1 MPTDAAGSGAA
12 AIKPQHRRYD
22 RWQWAV
28 PIQRSP
34 GPSLEVV
41 STRNKGRRGRS
52 RKRRPAAAAVL
63 ERGSS
68 QTAQGDTAADAAR
81 ADARR
86 AGAKQ
91 QKHGG
96 AGQRQRTRARDRRN
110 GTQRSRRERPQAP
123 WHPLPLSEL
132 LILVGAIGTVI
143 GLQKGVS
150 HGSAPLLAGLA
161 AVVVGTVEVTLRE
174 HLSGFRSH
182 AVLLSLLAA
191 TVLHTA
197 VVLIVAAFTH
207 TTRAL
212 NVGLLALDAA
222 VFAAVFKLLRA
233 RFRDAR
239 RERVFAGR

>member
-1 MPTDAAGSGAA
+1 
-12 AIKPQHRRYD
+12 
-22 RWQWAV
+22 
-28 PIQRSP
+28 
-34 GPSLEVV
+34 V

-52 RKRRPAAAAVL
+52 RKRRPATAPAL

-68 QTAQGDTAADAAR
+68 QGAEPGAR
-81 ADARR
+81 TDSSAETGR
-86 AGAKQ
+86 AGAGRSGAAVAQ
-91 QKHGG
+91 PTRQKRPAAG
-96 AGQRQRTRARDRRN
+96 ARQRPRTRARDR
-110 GTQRSRRERPQAP
+110 GLASTGSRRDRPQAP

-132 LILVGAIGTVI
+132 LILVGAIGTVV
-143 GLQKGVS
+143 GLQKGFS
-150 HGSAPLLAGLA
+150 HGGAPLLIGLA

-182 AVLLSLLAA
+182 TVLLSLLAA
-191 TVLHTA
+191 IVLHTS

-207 TTRAL
+207 TPRAL
-212 NVGLLALDAA
+212 NVALLAVDAA

>member
-1 MPTDAAGSGAA
+1 
-12 AIKPQHRRYD
+12 
-22 RWQWAV
+22 
-28 PIQRSP
+28 
-34 GPSLEVV
+34 V

-52 RKRRPAAAAVL
+52 RKRRPSAAAVL

-68 QTAQGDTAADAAR
+68 QTAQAGSAADAERAGAAR
-81 ADARR
+81 AA
-86 AGAKQ
+86 AKQ
-91 QKHGG
+91 QKRSPA
-96 AGQRQRTRARDRRN
+96 AGQRQRTRARDRRD

-150 HGSAPLLAGLA
+150 HGSTPLLAGLA

-207 TTRAL
+207 TPRAL
-212 NVGLLALDAA
+212 NVALLALDAA

>member
-1 MPTDAAGSGAA
+1 
-12 AIKPQHRRYD
+12 
-22 RWQWAV
+22 
-28 PIQRSP
+28 
-34 GPSLEVV
+34 V

-52 RKRRPAAAAVL
+52 RKRRPSAAAVL
-63 ERGSS
+63 ERGSP
-68 QTAQGDTAADAAR
+68 QDAQPGTRPAAAGADAAG
-81 ADARR
+81 ARSGRPATAR

-91 QKHGG
+91 RERSGAA
-96 AGQRQRTRARDRRN
+96 AGQRPRTRARDRR
-110 GTQRSRRERPQAP
+110 GTAQRSRRERPQAP

-132 LILVGAIGTVI
+132 LILVGAIGTVV
-143 GLQKGVS
+143 GLQKGLS
-150 HGSAPLLAGLA
+150 HGGAPLLAGLA

-191 TVLHTA
+191 IVLHTA

-207 TTRAL
+207 TPRAL
-212 NVGLLALDAA
+212 NVGLLAVDAA

>member
-1 MPTDAAGSGAA
+1 
-12 AIKPQHRRYD
+12 
-22 RWQWAV
+22 
-28 PIQRSP
+28 
-34 GPSLEVV
+34 V

-52 RKRRPAAAAVL
+52 RKRRPSAAAVL
-63 ERGSS
+63 EGGSS
-68 QTAQGDTAADAAR
+68 QTAQADAAADATR

-91 QKHGG
+91 QKRAA
-96 AGQRQRTRARDRRN
+96 AGQRQRTRARDRRD

-207 TTRAL
+207 TPRAL

-222 VFAAVFKLLRA
+222 VFTAVFKLLRA